1 MQCAQAQIADSLGV
15 GHATIER
22 RLPRPEYREVMK
34 RGYALGR
41 ISLRRMQMQ
50 VARAGNT
57 AMLIWLGKQYLGQSN
72 NPAPQPGE
80 LPSLLSSNLAS
91 RSNLRLSRWRFHL
104 RRPTVARALQGHVR
118 KIHFMHG

>member
-1 MQCAQAQIADSLGV
+1 MQCAQAEIADSLGV

-72 NPAPQPGE
+72 NPAP
-80 LPSLLSSNLAS
+80 
-91 RSNLRLSRWRFHL
+91 
-104 RRPTVARALQGHVR
+104 
-118 KIHFMHG
+118 